1 VSFVDDDNDSPP
13 LPSGSGDV
21 PPERSPDPEVR
32 LQHARDLAWR
42 ALNRREHT
50 VAEVARLLAHK
61 RVEPAVID
69 TVVGELCEQ
78 GYLDDASFAQRFAE
92 DRRRLDGWG
101 AERIE
106 RKLLAL
112 GIERE
117 HVAAAVKC
125 QGSDDELAA
134 AVALLERRFPEP
146 PATPRDC
153 ERALGMLIRKGYE
166 LELAHDAIRQHAGAP
181 AFD

>member
-1 VSFVDDDNDSPP
+1 MSFVDDDSDRPP
-13 LPSGSGDV
+13 KV

-50 VAEVARLLAHK
+50 VAEIARLLARK

-106 RKLLAL
+106 RRLLAL
-112 GIERE
+112 GVGRDD
-117 HVAAAVKC
+117 VAAAIGC
-125 QGSDDELAA
+125 QGADDELTA
-134 AVALLERRFPEP
+134 AVALLQRRFPDP
-146 PATPRDC
+146 PVTPRDC
-153 ERALGMLIRKGYE
+153 ERALGILIRKGYE
-166 LELAHDAIRQHAGAP
+166 LELAHDAIRRHAGAP